1 VKSLGLSETAVI
13 SRLTS
18 PTAWFVK
25 TDEKEGLKVL
35 MRRKLEKSMEGD
47 FETDSIRYKATERYE
62 TGWTN
67 WRTVYGT
74 PGA

>member
-1 VKSLGLSETAVI
+1 MGLLTSDTAVI

-18 PTAWFVK
+18 PTAWFIK

-67 WRTVYGT
+67 WRTLYGT